1 LSRASLLSRASP
13 KPRASPARQ
22 KPKAMRVIAGR
33 LGGRSLSA
41 PRGLATRPT
50 SDRVREA
57 LFSILG
63 DVSGAVVLDLY
74 AGTGAL
80 GIEALSR
87 GASRAVFVESA
98 RPALAVLR
106 QNLND
111 LGLTGVATVLA
122 QPVERARDRLLAEQ
136 PFDLVLADPP
146 YAAVAEAAAALG
158 RLAAAGPRFLNPE
171 GKIVL
176 EHAGRDAPPD
186 VIGLVRTGTR
196 SYGEASLTF
205 YELPVPAPGE
215 GML

>member
-1 LSRASLLSRASP
+1 
-13 KPRASPARQ
+13 
-22 KPKAMRVIAGR
+22 MRVIAGR

-63 DVSGAVVLDLY
+63 DIAGASVLDLY

-122 QPVERARDRLLAEQ
+122 LPVERARDRLLAEW

-146 YAAVAEAAAALG
+146 YASVSEAAASLG

-176 EHAGRDAPPD
+176 EHAGRDAAPD
-186 VIGLVRTGTR
+186 VIGLVRVGTR

-205 YELPVPAPGE
+205 YELPVPAVGE

>member
-1 LSRASLLSRASP
+1 
-13 KPRASPARQ
+13 
-22 KPKAMRVIAGR
+22 MRVIAGR

-63 DVSGAVVLDLY
+63 DVTGAVVLDLY

-98 RPALAVLR
+98 RPAASVLR
-106 QNLND
+106 QNLAA
-111 LGLTGVATVLA
+111 LGLMESGVVIA
-122 QPVERARDRLLAEQ
+122 QPVDRALERVLSAG

-146 YAAVAEAAAALG
+146 YASVREAAASLA
-158 RLAAAGPRFLNPE
+158 RLAAAGHRFLKPE
-171 GKIVL
+171 GRVVL
-176 EHAGRDAPPD
+176 EHPGRDAPPE
-186 VIGLVRTGTR
+186 VGSLLSTGTR
-196 SYGEASLTF
+196 SYGEASLSV
-205 YELPVPAPGE
+205 YELPVPAQGE
-215 GML
+215 GVLYTRGCSPLSEGSLPTPLTLEIQT